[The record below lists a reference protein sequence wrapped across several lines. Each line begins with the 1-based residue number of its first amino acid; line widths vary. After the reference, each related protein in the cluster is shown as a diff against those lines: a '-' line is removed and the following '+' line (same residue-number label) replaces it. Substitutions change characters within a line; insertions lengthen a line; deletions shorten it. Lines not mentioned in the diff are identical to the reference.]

1 MGKAKRLAGGLVLV
15 CILVALLG
23 GALWPGLPGPR
34 LLGSNL
40 ADLLDPGEE
49 QRFSVIAQHGSA
61 ESKAAVWDK
70 PTLVMFGFT
79 RCGKPCSET
88 LDIVSRTIINLGSKA
103 DAVSFVFISVDPGH
117 DSPQVLRRYLAGYH
131 PRILGLTGSHS
142 AIVTLA
148 WTYFGR
154 PTVTATDFDVHAA
167 DRFRKV
173 ILLSKG
179 RHTPTVIDAHAL
191 AIGGAGKLIELF
203 GKG

>member
-1 MGKAKRLAGGLVLV
+1 MRVNKQLLGGLVLV
-15 CILVALLG
+15 CVLVALAG
-23 GALWPGLPGPR
+23 AALWLGAPAKR
-34 LLGSNL
+34 LLGSKL
-40 ADLLDPGEE
+40 ADLLDPGAE
-49 QRFSVIAQHGSA
+49 QRFSLIAQHGTAGLKA
-61 ESKAAVWDK
+61 EVWDK
-70 PTLVMFGFT
+70 PTLMMFGFT

-88 LDIVSRTIINLGSKA
+88 LDIVSRMIIDLGSKA

-117 DSPQVLRRYLAGYH
+117 DSAPVLRRYLAGYH

-173 ILLSKG
+173 VLLSKG

>member
-1 MGKAKRLAGGLVLV
+1 MRVNKQLLGGLVFV
-15 CILVALLG
+15 CVLVALASA
-23 GALWPGLPGPR
+23 ALWLGAPAKR
-34 LLGSNL
+34 LLGSKL
-40 ADLLDPGEE
+40 ADLLDPGAE
-49 QRFSVIAQHGSA
+49 QRFSLIGQRESA
-61 ESKAAVWDK
+61 VRSREVWDK

-88 LDIVSRTIINLGSKA
+88 LDIVSRTIVDLGSKA

-131 PRILGLTGSHS
+131 PRILGLRGSRS
-142 AIVTLA
+142 AVMTLA

-154 PTVTATDFDVHAA
+154 PTVTATDFDVHEVN
-167 DRFRKV
+167 RFHKV
-173 ILLSKG
+173 VLLSKG

-191 AIGGAGKLIELF
+191 AIGGTGKLMELF